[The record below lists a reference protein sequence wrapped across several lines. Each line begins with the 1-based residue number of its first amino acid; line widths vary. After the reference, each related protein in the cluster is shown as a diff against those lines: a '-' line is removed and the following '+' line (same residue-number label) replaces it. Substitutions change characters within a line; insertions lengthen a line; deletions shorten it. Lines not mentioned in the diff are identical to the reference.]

1 MNHPAFSRLP
11 ARLAISFPIWALYDV
26 DGKGYYADTDKMMKE
41 HKERGFNCIRIDD
54 GAGLMHDIDGNPRG
68 KIRIGYAFGEY
79 DRILRQFDAIG
90 GEGFCDPLDRLIS
103 IATSAKKYGIYLI
116 LSSWYYLH
124 TYWFTHEKELND
136 SLFAIPNENKFMT
149 FAKFLHYIIEEL
161 KKRNLS
167 DVIAF
172 AEIFNEADG
181 LYFTTDYAPHEH
193 SDEEC
198 DAIRKRHEE
207 AITWL
212 KERHPDVLFGYDSY
226 SVTPDMRQIP
236 ENLDVLNFHSY
247 YLWSIYN
254 TVEEQSPDCF
264 DKVLTLEEVMAARPF
279 RRDEIFERDWYG
291 RILRYSGLKREML
304 PTLVERLE
312 NNLAENYEKYY
323 EKAMTFLET
332 LGKFRE
338 KFPTV
343 PVVCGEGVT
352 YIPSKELLFEE
363 QSEKFFE
370 LVEAVIRKYRENG
383 MWGTVIRTCLG
394 PEDPSWTILAE
405 RIRKI
410 NCDFLNGSN

>member
-1 MNHPAFSRLP
+1 
-11 ARLAISFPIWALYDV
+11 
-26 DGKGYYADTDKMMKE
+26 
-41 HKERGFNCIRIDD
+41 
-54 GAGLMHDIDGNPRG
+54 
-68 KIRIGYAFGEY
+68 
-79 DRILRQFDAIG
+79 
-90 GEGFCDPLDRLIS
+90 
-103 IATSAKKYGIYLI
+103 
-116 LSSWYYLH
+116 
-124 TYWFTHEKELND
+124 
-136 SLFAIPNENKFMT
+136 
-149 FAKFLHYIIEEL
+149 
-161 KKRNLS
+161 
-167 DVIAF
+167 
-172 AEIFNEADG
+172 
-181 LYFTTDYAPHEH
+181 
-193 SDEEC
+193 
-198 DAIRKRHEE
+198 
-207 AITWL
+207 
-212 KERHPDVLFGYDSY
+212 
-226 SVTPDMRQIP
+226 MRQIP

-264 DKVLTLEEVMAARPF
+264 DNVLTLEEVMAARPF

-304 PTLVERLE
+304 PTLVERLK
-312 NNLAENYEKYY
+312 NNLAENYGKYY

-394 PEDPSWTILAE
+394 PEDPSWTMLAE